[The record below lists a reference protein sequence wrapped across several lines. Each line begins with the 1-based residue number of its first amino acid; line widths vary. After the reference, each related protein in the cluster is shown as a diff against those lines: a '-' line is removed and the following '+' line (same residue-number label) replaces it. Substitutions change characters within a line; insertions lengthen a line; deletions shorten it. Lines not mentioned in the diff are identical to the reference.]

1 MTTVNRYEV
10 HYDNGEIYVTD
21 YKESYKIFQDQYTGG
36 RRCYIQ
42 PVVFPYK
49 EP

>member
-1 MTTVNRYEV
+1 MKRKLTYEV
-10 HYDNGEIYVTD
+10 HYEDGEVYVTD
-21 YKESYKIFQDQYTGG
+21 YAESLKLFEAQRNGG

-42 PVVFPYK
+42 PVSFPYK

>member
-1 MTTVNRYEV
+1 LTKSKYEV
-10 HYDNGEIYVTD
+10 HYEDGEVYVTD
-21 YKESYKIFQDQYTGG
+21 YTESLKLFEAQRNGG

-42 PVVFPYK
+42 PVAFPYK

>member
-1 MTTVNRYEV
+1 MAEYEV
-10 HYDNGEIYVTD
+10 HYDDGEVYVTD
-21 YKESYKIFQDQYTGG
+21 YKESYEIFEAQRNGG

-42 PVVFPYK
+42 PVAKPYK

>member
-1 MTTVNRYEV
+1 MTEYEV
-10 HYDNGEIYVTD
+10 HYEDGEIYITD
-21 YKESYKIFQDQYTGG
+21 YAESYEIFQAQHTGG

-42 PVVFPYK
+42 PVAFPYK